1 MRTRHIQMQDITL
14 KWNTGMYILHWDGD
28 IWRPGYI
35 HVLFK
40 YENNLHIFSLNFL
53 LYYFQSGWEPILK
66 ETASKM
72 FGHRTKNAMDYVY
85 KGKDFHK
92 TYQLVYAFTKA
103 GIQVG
108 KISILYFLPS
118 WLPYNSSVL
127 DKWRKVLEKKLV
139 IFPPWNWFID
149 CRNWCISTE

>member
-1 MRTRHIQMQDITL
+1 MPSSVKFKHSWTKFSLISNSFSHWPNQTRKYFAL
-14 KWNTGMYILHWDGD
+14 GWG
-28 IWRPGYI
+28 

-40 YENNLHIFSLNFL
+40 YENNLHIFSLDFL

-108 KISILYFLPS
+108 KIFILYFLPS

-127 DKWRKVLEKKLV
+127 DKWRTVLEKKLF
-139 IFPPWNWFID
+139 FPPL
-149 CRNWCISTE
+149 